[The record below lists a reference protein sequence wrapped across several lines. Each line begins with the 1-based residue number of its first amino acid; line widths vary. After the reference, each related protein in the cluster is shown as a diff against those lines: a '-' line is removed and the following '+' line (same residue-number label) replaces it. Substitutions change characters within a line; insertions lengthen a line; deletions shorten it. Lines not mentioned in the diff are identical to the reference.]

1 MKKQLRDSV
10 YREEK
15 LAQDIEKLNEQ
26 ITALMHQKA
35 DLEHQ
40 IKELNGNV
48 EQQQKILAE
57 AGKEIE
63 ERKAINDAFDA
74 LKKNDEV
81 AIFKDIA
88 NDLKAEYRDFKDS
101 EADDMDIQLGEIYR
115 EKLLNIFR
123 ILEKKGIKVE

>member
-1 MKKQLRDSV
+1 LKKQLRDSV